1 MQKNIMFFIAA
12 IIVEI
17 ALVTQGQP
25 IPSGDTTDRGLGKEQ
40 NNLPIVPQGYP
51 YTPTTPSAPY
61 YSVVPRLYSFLQ
73 PRVGLNEPRYSQQQ
87 DLLGYPEQGASK
99 YSPEQV
105 AQAQRVLGYPGGA
118 SSSTP
123 YPTQRPQS
131 NAYGSSEQFGR
142 VPQGRPA
149 YPLQEEKKYS
159 QEEVAQLLRAQQSQ
173 GGASSAT
180 QYQPQAT
187 QFTQDQVAQLLRA
200 QQLQGGAS
208 NMSQYQ
214 PQATQFSQ
222 EQVAQLLRAQQLQG
236 GASNMSLYPQ
246 QGIQQAYPSPY
257 PQQPIQGLPQFTP
270 PLYPQAQQAYGQA
283 QIFTPPFYPQ
293 ASHSCPPVH
302 YDYHGSS
309 HCLPP
314 SHHHHHSRHGC

>member
-208 NMSQYQ
+208 NMS
-214 PQATQFSQ
+214 
-222 EQVAQLLRAQQLQG
+222 
-236 GASNMSLYPQ
+236 LYPQ

-257 PQQPIQGLPQFTP
+257 PQQPIQGLP
-270 PLYPQAQQAYGQA
+270 QQAYGQA